1 VKYAGAILD
10 PNYAAIKILAIK
22 VVTNVKLTQDL
33 MNAAELIIF
42 IQAVMFV
49 ELTQDQKIVA
59 HNKKIIQAVINAE

>member
-1 VKYAGAILD
+1 
-10 PNYAAIKILAIK
+10 
-22 VVTNVKLTQDL
+22 
-33 MNAAELIIF
+33 MNAAELMIF